1 MINLFQY
8 KHIIENF
15 VKFHLISRY
24 KRTVLGYLWTLIHPL
39 MMVSVTAVVF
49 SALFNINLNTF
60 IIFLFSGMMA
70 WNLFNNMVL
79 HICQSF
85 VSNEGIIKKVY
96 FPRILLPFSMS
107 IGILID
113 SLLASIPFLLIIFLV
128 GGTLSIELIFLLA
141 SFLILFIFSLGLGL
155 VVSVYTVYYR
165 DIEHI
170 LTIILQALFFLT
182 PILYDKSMLSGFV
195 EQIISYNPLVIFM
208 ELFRSPIML
217 SQLPSLEIIISSLII
232 SFISLIIGL
241 IIFNKNKDKI
251 VYHL

>member
-1 MINLFQY
+1 
-8 KHIIENF
+8 
-15 VKFHLISRY
+15 
-24 KRTVLGYLWTLIHPL
+24 
-39 MMVSVTAVVF
+39 
-49 SALFNINLNTF
+49 
-60 IIFLFSGMMA
+60 MA